1 MSEVLQMNDLEK
13 NQYPMKVMEKI
24 HPYLKLYQNRAE
36 LREALLEMVNGAIQV
51 HDLEMEMM
59 TEIESLKSIDISE
72 PNQIRMNKLYNIEKK
87 SAMVRESMM
96 DSLLQVIMRFNQIQP
111 KDQLR
116 TRLFTIVVYYEIIL
130 NSQNAL
136 KEIKS
141 KKCSDRF
148 DPTLMKELKDLLG
161 ETSGSKR
168 NDDWKSLIKKW
179 FDSDAYNALN
189 QPENITHIPKSLL
202 NLFSLLESIKLDE

>member
-1 MSEVLQMNDLEK
+1 VLQMNDLEK

-51 HDLEMEMM
+51 HDLELLMM
-59 TEIESLKSIDISE
+59 TEIESIKSIDISE

-116 TRLFTIVVYYEIIL
+116 TRYFTIIEYYEIIS

-141 KKCSDRF
+141 KKCMNLF
-148 DPTLMKELKDLLG
+148 DPILMKELRDLLG

-168 NDDWKSLIKKW
+168 NDDWKTLIKKW

-202 NLFSLLESIKLDE
+202 NLFSLLESIKIDE